1 MYARY
6 WHFCC
11 KHIDAPWCN
20 LDLYLI
26 FKYLSIWI
34 SDQKCSLAKDCVAL
48 LIEDMNQYEMV
59 IRNLFNVNIWDQSL
73 SRHLIFVYFSY
84 NFSSQISYFEHRR
97 RMINV
102 IFLPYFRPDEEK
114 DNEQRRAEWT
124 TSISPLL
131 SHSTSIIFLL
141 YYSMWS

>member
-26 FKYLSIWI
+26 FKYT
-34 SDQKCSLAKDCVAL
+34 KDVHLQMITWLYWDLKL

>member
-11 KHIDAPWCN
+11 KHIDATWCN

-26 FKYLSIWI
+26 FKYTKDVHL
-34 SDQKCSLAKDCVAL
+34 QKITWFYWEV
-48 LIEDMNQYEMV
+48 EDMNQYEMV
-59 IRNLFNVNIWDQSL
+59 IRNSFNVNIWDQSL

>member
-26 FKYLSIWI
+26 FKYTKDVHL
-34 SDQKCSLAKDCVAL
+34 QKIIIHIK
-48 LIEDMNQYEMV
+48 IEDMNQYEMV
-59 IRNLFNVNIWDQSL
+59 IMNLFNVNIWDQSL

>member
-26 FKYLSIWI
+26 FKYTKDVHL
-34 SDQKCSLAKDCVAL
+34 QKITWFYWDLK

-59 IRNLFNVNIWDQSL
+59 IRNLLNVNIWDQSL